1 MKIQHVSTNNRRH
14 RFEVRT
20 RSETLSFP
28 YALAVPT
35 PSSTDPVVTV
45 APDPELGNEAFTYV
59 LKSGDEGSIHIDSVR
74 EFNED
79 PEYLAGLT
87 LYKLSVEARKRLDES
102 GLSVRQVSA
111 TLKTSPTQVYRLL
124 DPANNRKTIRQM
136 VGLFSVLGCEL
147 DVSVRPRRTPPVS
160 AGSHTNT
167 PGPIAS
173 IAGQ

>member
-28 YALAVPT
+28 YALAVPM

-45 APDPELGNEAFTYV
+45 APDPELDNEAFTYV
-59 LKSGDEGSIHIDSVR
+59 LKSGDEGSVHIDSVR

-79 PEYLAGLT
+79 PEHLAALT
-87 LYKLSVEARKRLDES
+87 LYKLSVEAQKLFDES
-102 GLSVRQVSA
+102 GLSVRQVAA

-124 DPANNRKTIRQM
+124 DPANNRKTIRQV

-147 DVSVRPRRTPPVS
+147 DVSVRPRHTTSAS
-160 AGSHTNT
+160 AGRHTDQSRSVA
-167 PGPIAS
+167 P